1 MTPKQISQ
9 ALAARAE
16 DVAKLLLPDGK
27 KNGREWC
34 AGSTAGEAGQSTKV
48 CISGDKAGVWSDF
61 AEGEG
66 GDLLDL
72 WCEAKRVSLFE
83 AIQEAKAYLGIQEP
97 EWKKPAKRFSKPQ
110 TPKCGKP
117 GGNELAWL
125 TETRKLSLA
134 AIEAYQVATKPGQII
149 LPFKRG
155 PEKGAEMPMCKWRST
170 TEKRTM
176 PTSKDQQPSLFG
188 WQAIPKNAREVTIC
202 EGEFDAMALWDYG
215 YPALSVPFGGG
226 KAGKQEWIEYEYQA
240 LEQFDLINV
249 CMDADG
255 PGREGA
261 KEIIERLGRERCR
274 MVNLPAKD
282 ANDCRKEGV
291 PKELIDKAFRN
302 APYMDPS
309 ELKSASDYY
318 DEIIWTLY
326 PEDAPHDHTAILP
339 PWQHVQENLQFRMSE
354 LMVLCGTNG
363 HGKTQFTGYL
373 TLNAARNGHKC
384 CMASMEMSPGR
395 LLGNMTRQA
404 TGMRQPSKQYTL
416 AVSSW
421 YRDKIWMF
429 DCLGTAKVDK
439 ILEVFTYARKRYGVT
454 WFVIDSMMKC
464 GIDEDD
470 YNGQKRLLDRLA
482 DFKNEHNVFV
492 CLLHHTRKGESE
504 HKPSGKMD
512 VKGTGGITD
521 LADTVGII
529 WRNKPKEEA
538 MKAHVAGIEKLSEAD
553 YDDLHNMPDAVFNIV
568 KQRNHPE
575 GWEGKVSL
583 FFNTESLQYQA
594 GPDAKPF
601 QFVNYSGPVEVA
613 V

>member
-1 MTPKQISQ
+1 MTPTQISQ
-9 ALAARAE
+9 MLAARSE
-16 DVAKLLLPDGK
+16 EIVKMLLPGGK
-27 KNGREWC
+27 RVKNEWVV
-34 AGSTAGEAGQSTKV
+34 GSTQGEEGKSTKV
-48 CISGDKAGVWSDF
+48 CLSGEKAGRWSDF
-61 AEGEG
+61 AEGDS

-72 WCEAKRVSLFE
+72 WSQAKNISLFE
-83 AIQEAKAYLGIQEP
+83 AIQEAKLHLGIQEP
-97 EWKKPAKRFSKPQ
+97 EWKKPAKKFSKPE
-110 TPKCGKP
+110 TPKCTKP
-117 GGNELAWL
+117 EGAELKWL

-155 PEKGAEMPMCKWRST
+155 PEKTDTPEMVKWRST
-170 TEKRTM
+170 TDKKTM
-176 PTSKDQQPSLFG
+176 PTSKDQKPTLFG

-226 KAGKQEWIEYEYQA
+226 KGGKQEWIEYEYQK

-282 ANDCRKEGV
+282 ANDCLKEGV
-291 PKELIDKAFRN
+291 PKALVDKAFRN

-309 ELKSASDYY
+309 ELKSASDYC

-326 PEDAPHDHTAILP
+326 PEEAPQDHTAILP
-339 PWQHVQENLQFRMSE
+339 PWQHAHDKIQFRMSE

-395 LLGNMTRQA
+395 LLGNMTKQA
-404 TGMRQPSKQYTL
+404 SGMKQPAKQYIR
-416 AVSSW
+416 AISDW
-421 YRDKIWMF
+421 YKDKIWMF
-429 DCLGTAKVDK
+429 DCLTTAKVDK
-439 ILEVFTYARKRYGVT
+439 IMEIFTYARKRYGVT
-454 WFVIDSMMKC
+454 WFVIDSLMKC
-464 GIDEDD
+464 GIDDD
-470 YNGQKRLLDRLA
+470 DWNGQKRLLDRLA

-492 CLLHHTRKGESE
+492 LLLHHTRKGESE
-504 HKPSGKMD
+504 HKPMGKMD
-512 VKGTGGITD
+512 VKGSGGITD

-529 WRNKPKEEA
+529 WRNKVKEES
-538 MKAHVAGIEKLSEAD
+538 MKAHLSESEVLSDEDFEKLCN
-553 YDDLHNMPDAVFNIV
+553 LPDAVFNVV

-575 GWEGKVSL
+575 GWEGKISL
-583 FFNTESLQYQA
+583 YFNPDSLQYLA

-601 QFVNYSGPVEVA
+601 QYVNYSGPVEEA
-613 V
+613 A